1 MNLDDLRLELAQF
14 AQDRDWDQFHSIR
27 NLLLALVGE
36 VGEAAEIIQWTS
48 DKDIPALLNDG
59 GREKLAEELADILLY
74 LVRLADKSGVDL
86 EKAVTAKLALNAQKY
101 PVNQARG
108 SAKKYTELGN

>member
-1 MNLDDLRLELAQF
+1 MNLEDLRLESAQF

-36 VGEAAEIIQWTS
+36 VGEVAEIVQWTK
-48 DKDIPALLNDG
+48 DEDIPALLNDG

-74 LVRLADKSGVDL
+74 LVRLADRSGVDL
-86 EKAVTAKLALNAQKY
+86 EKAVKEKLLLNAQKY

-108 SAKKYTELGN
+108 SAKKYTELGD

>member
-36 VGEAAEIIQWTS
+36 VGEVAEIVQWTK
-48 DKDIPALLNDG
+48 DEDIPALLNDG

-74 LVRLADKSGVDL
+74 LVRLADRSGVDL
-86 EKAVTAKLALNAQKY
+86 EKAVKEKLLLNAQKY

-108 SAKKYTELGN
+108 SAKKYTELGD

>member
-1 MNLDDLRLELAQF
+1 MNLDNLRSELIQF

-36 VGEAAEIIQWTS
+36 VGEAAEIVQWTN
-48 DKDIPALLNDG
+48 DEDIPALLNEG

-74 LVRLADKSGVDL
+74 LVRLADQSGVDL
-86 EKAVTAKLALNAQKY
+86 DEAVKAKLVLNAQKY

>member
-1 MNLDDLRLELAQF
+1 MNLEDLRLESAQF

-36 VGEAAEIIQWTS
+36 VGEAAEIVQWTK
-48 DKDIPALLNDG
+48 DEDIPALLNDG

-74 LVRLADKSGVDL
+74 LVRLADRSGVDL
-86 EKAVTAKLALNAQKY
+86 EKAVKEKLLLNAQKY

-108 SAKKYTELGN
+108 SAKKYTELGD

>member
-1 MNLDDLRLELAQF
+1 VNLDDLSGELAKF

-36 VGEAAEIIQWTS
+36 VGEAAEIVQWT
-48 DKDIPALLNDG
+48 KDEDIHALLNDG

-74 LVRLADKSGVDL
+74 LVRVADKSGVDL
-86 EKAVTAKLALNAQKY
+86 EKAVKAKLALNAQKY

-108 SAKKYTELGN
+108 SAKKYTELGS

>member
-1 MNLDDLRLELAQF
+1 MNLEDLRLELAQF
-14 AQDRDWDQFHSIR
+14 AQDRDWGQFHSIR

-36 VGEAAEIIQWTS
+36 VGEAAEIVQWTK
-48 DKDIPALLNDG
+48 DEDIPALLNDG

-74 LVRLADKSGVDL
+74 LVRLADRSGVDL
-86 EKAVTAKLALNAQKY
+86 EKAVKEKLLLNAQKY